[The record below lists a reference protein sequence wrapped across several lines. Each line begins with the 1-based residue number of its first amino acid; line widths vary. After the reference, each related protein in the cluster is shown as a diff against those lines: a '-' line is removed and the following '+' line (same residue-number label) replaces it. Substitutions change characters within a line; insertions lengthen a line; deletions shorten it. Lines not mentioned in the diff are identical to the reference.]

1 MKSIKNIK
9 LLMVAGLL
17 LQVGIG
23 FAADRWEPTGPTVE
37 DILAATKVENLAAK
51 GSREDKL
58 ISAVKNGDLKNVETF
73 IAAGAGLE
81 ARDNGDMTALMIAA
95 NKGYTDIVSKLISAG
110 ANVNAKDRFG
120 CTAFFKAA
128 DKGHTEIVKL
138 LIANGAAKNEKNFGE
153 LFVRAVFQGNNE
165 MVKALIVEGA
175 SIDHDTLDTAYSIAR
190 NRRCSAEIVNAIKE
204 LQRKPHG

>member
-9 LLMVAGLL
+9 LLMVVGLFL
-17 LQVGIG
+17 EVGVS
-23 FAADRWEPTGPTVE
+23 FAADHWELRGPTAE

-73 IAAGAGLE
+73 IAASAGLE
-81 ARDNGDMTALMIAA
+81 ARDNEDMTALMIAA
-95 NKGYTDIVSKLISAG
+95 KKGYTDIASKLIKAG

-153 LFVRAVFQGNNE
+153 LFVRAVFLGDNE

-175 SIDHDTLDTAYSIAR
+175 SIDHDTLNTAYSFAR
-190 NRRCSAEIVNAIKE
+190 NRCSAEVVALLKNLLKKS
-204 LQRKPHG
+204 Q